1 MKIDSSLCVILVL
14 LSIGARAD
22 DITSKING
30 KWQEFENGGAAPVYV
45 TPCLFGCSSF
55 NSSEPLGSNGGPW
68 TFTSSGCTILTVLE
82 GRGTGTTIF
91 EVEDNGVSLGNTSM
105 GVRLNDCQDDP
116 DFCYKD
122 QYAGK
127 GSFLLLAGS
136 HSFHIKQVYEVSPYV
151 TDHAAVVPVSTWQC
165 LGSFLL
171 LGILQRAIS
180 HFPCV
185 LDQPWC
191 VHRTIALMAAGSR

>member
-1 MKIDSSLCVILVL
+1 MRQSSLVPLAVVATIFNVL
-14 LSIGARAD
+14 LSGGVVVRVQAG

-30 KWQEFENGGAAPVYV
+30 KWQEFENGGATPVYV

-55 NSSEPLGSNGGPW
+55 SSSEPLGTNGGPW

-127 GSFLLLAGS
+127 RSFLLLSGS
-136 HSFHIKQVYEVSPYV
+136 HSFHIKQVFEVTPYV
-151 TDHAAVVPVSTWQC
+151 TGNAVVVSSTA
-165 LGSFLL
+165 SV
-171 LGILQRAIS
+171 
-180 HFPCV
+180 HFPCWSCCNV
-185 LDQPWC
+185 PSHTL
-191 VHRTIALMAAGSR
+191 LMCS